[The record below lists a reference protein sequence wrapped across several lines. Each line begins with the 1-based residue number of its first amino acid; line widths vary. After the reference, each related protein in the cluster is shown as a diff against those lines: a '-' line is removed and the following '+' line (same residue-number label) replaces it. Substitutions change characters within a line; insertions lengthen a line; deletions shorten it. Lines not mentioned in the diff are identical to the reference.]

1 MRRPEK
7 VAALLTMETYWEMWP
22 QIPWVELEASSVPLP
37 HLDPYG
43 SATSTLVLMHK
54 RRVPAEALAGD
65 LPVPTC
71 GLCFEA
77 LRGPKPWMPKFA
89 LANFLWLGRH
99 PPLLRDT
106 TLGHQLCS
114 RWGVWYLRKCICPA
128 KGATRVRGITA

>member
-1 MRRPEK
+1 MLFISGPRCFMRRPEK
-7 VAALLTMETYWEMWP
+7 VAELLTMETYWEMWQ

-37 HLDPYG
+37 HLDPDG
-43 SATSTLVLMHK
+43 NATSTLVLMHK

-106 TLGHQLCS
+106 TLGHQLLLAL
-114 RWGVWYLRKCICPA
+114 G
-128 KGATRVRGITA
+128 RVVCTKV